1 MAKSA
6 VKTRNPNAVALQ
18 CWPGKTGQKGKSV
31 KFMNASNLKLQLGRK
46 WGRGGIGRSC
56 QADAFG
62 LRWLLLAAPES
73 CARIMQS
80 LKPAF
85 RRKTQTAK
93 SFRTVH
99 CKTKPKQEEKQKER
113 GRVKKRSRKM
123 NFQCCQLFA
132 GLLLRALATH
142 THTHRNREKV
152 THILHYTKCKQLYL
166 TSPPAFSFSP
176 LHTDPTLFLS
186 VKR

>member
-1 MAKSA
+1 M
-6 VKTRNPNAVALQ
+6 L
-18 CWPGKTGQKGKSV
+18 W
-31 KFMNASNLKLQLGRK
+31 RK

-62 LRWLLLAAPES
+62 LRWLLLAAPER
-73 CARIMQS
+73 CARVMQS

-99 CKTKPKQEEKQKER
+99 CKTKPKQEEKQKEKER

-132 GLLLRALATH
+132 GLLLRALATYTH
-142 THTHRNREKV
+142 THTHRNRVKV
-152 THILHYTKCKQLYL
+152 THILHYTKCKQLYP

>member
-1 MAKSA
+1 M
-6 VKTRNPNAVALQ
+6 L
-18 CWPGKTGQKGKSV
+18 W
-31 KFMNASNLKLQLGRK
+31 RK

-62 LRWLLLAAPES
+62 LRWLLLAAPER
-73 CARIMQS
+73 CARVMQS

-142 THTHRNREKV
+142 TQKQRKSYAYFA
-152 THILHYTKCKQLYL
+152 LQAMQCKQLYL

-176 LHTDPTLFLS
+176 LHTDLTLFLS